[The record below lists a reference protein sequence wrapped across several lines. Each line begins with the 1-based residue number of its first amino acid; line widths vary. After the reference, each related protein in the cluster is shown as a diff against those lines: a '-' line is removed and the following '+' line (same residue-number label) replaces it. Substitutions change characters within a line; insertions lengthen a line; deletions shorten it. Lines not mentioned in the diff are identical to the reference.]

1 MCITRVIMLNLYN
14 FGLQLSVQIDLV
26 NNYSF
31 ETESFLYFYS
41 SFSSYNE
48 VVRGRNLDRIAG

>member
-1 MCITRVIMLNLYN
+1 MLNLYN